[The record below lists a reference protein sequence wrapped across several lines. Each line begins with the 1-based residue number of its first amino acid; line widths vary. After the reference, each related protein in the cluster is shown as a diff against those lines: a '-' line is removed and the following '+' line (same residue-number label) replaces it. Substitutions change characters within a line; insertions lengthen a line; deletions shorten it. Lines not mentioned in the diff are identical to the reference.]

1 MVFQSKHI
9 KGIGRG
15 KNLGFPTINLTIPE
29 EILLEHGIYAAWIDI
44 GGRAYKGA
52 LHFGPVPTF
61 GEKDPQLEVYLL
73 DVTDDNFPNTEDV
86 NIEVDIV
93 ERIRDVQM
101 FDEAVDLVEQIAK
114 DVEKV
119 NRILK

>member
-1 MVFQSKHI
+1 MVFQSRHI

-29 EILLEHGIYAAWIDI
+29 EIMLEEGIYAAWVDI

-61 GEKDPQLEVYLL
+61 GEKESQLEVYLI
-73 DVTDDNFPNTEDV
+73 DVTDDNFPNTDGLD
-86 NIEVDIV
+86 IEVDIV
-93 ERIRDVQM
+93 EYIRDIQM
-101 FDEAVDLVEQIAK
+101 FDETVDLVEQIAR

>member
-29 EILLEHGIYAAWIDI
+29 ELLLDDGIYAAWIDI
-44 GGRAYKGA
+44 GGRTYKGA

-61 GEKDPQLEVYLL
+61 NEREPQLEVHLI
-73 DVTDDNFPNTEDV
+73 DVTDENFPNTEDV
-86 NIEVDIV
+86 EIEVDVV
-93 ERIRDVQM
+93 EKIREIQR
-101 FDEAVDLVEQIAK
+101 FDETVDLIEQIAR